1 MEDNLIGSIN
11 QSINFFYYY
20 HQKELE
26 TSAFSAVQFLDMLNM
41 KTASLRTA
49 LKKPTLDPVL
59 SKKQGW

>member
-26 TSAFSAVQFLDMLNM
+26 TSAFSAVQLDMLTM